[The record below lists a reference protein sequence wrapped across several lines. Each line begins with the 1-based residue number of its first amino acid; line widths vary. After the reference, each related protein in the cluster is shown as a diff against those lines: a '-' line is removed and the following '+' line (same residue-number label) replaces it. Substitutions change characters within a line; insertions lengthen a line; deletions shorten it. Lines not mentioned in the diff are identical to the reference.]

1 MGGYRRNAAR
11 SRLRAGIA
19 AGVAAALAA
28 SVAACGGDSSSSS
41 DANEPAGKYPV
52 EVVSAEF
59 PTRQVLGQTAL
70 LRLGIRNV
78 GRREIPALTVTTSIA
93 GREGQAS
100 ALPFA
105 IRDPQPGLAQPDRPV
120 WVLALRYPKFAG
132 SSEPGGAGSSDP
144 KTFAFG
150 ELKPGATANVVWK
163 LSAVRTGR
171 YVLRFNVDAGIGG
184 QAKAVTPGGSE
195 PSGSLDV
202 RIVSATPE
210 KVVTDSGEVV
220 EK

>member
-1 MGGYRRNAAR
+1 
-11 SRLRAGIA
+11 LRAAIV
-19 AGVAAALAA
+19 AGAVAALAISA
-28 SVAACGGDSSSSS
+28 GACGGGDESSS
-41 DANEPAGKYPV
+41 DANEPAGKYTV

-59 PTRQVLGQTAL
+59 PARQALGQTSL
-70 LRLGIRNV
+70 LRLGIRNT
-78 GRREIPALTVTTSIA
+78 GRKTVPALAVSISIA

-100 ALPFA
+100 SLPFG
-105 IRDPQPGLAQPDRPV
+105 IRDPQPEIAQPDRPV

-132 SSEPGGAGSSDP
+132 SSEPGGAGTSNP

-171 YVLRFNVDAGIGG
+171 YVLRFVVDAGIGG
-184 QAKAVTPGGSE
+184 QAKAVTEGGSE
-195 PSGSLDV
+195 PGGSIEAQ
-202 RIVSATPE
+202 IVSATPD

>member
-1 MGGYRRNAAR
+1 
-11 SRLRAGIA
+11 
-19 AGVAAALAA
+19 V
-28 SVAACGGDSSSSS
+28 
-41 DANEPAGKYPV
+41 
-52 EVVSAEF
+52 
-59 PTRQVLGQTAL
+59 
-70 LRLGIRNV
+70 
-78 GRREIPALTVTTSIA
+78 
-93 GREGQAS
+93 
-100 ALPFA
+100 
-105 IRDPQPGLAQPDRPV
+105 
-120 WVLALRYPKFAG
+120 
-132 SSEPGGAGSSDP
+132 
-144 KTFAFG
+144 
-150 ELKPGATANVVWK
+150 GATANVVWK